1 MSNRLVHLWSGVLLA
16 LPMFIVGVTAIFI
29 AHEKSLGIK
38 DMPIGWLS
46 MATEKE
52 LELRAVTQ
60 TADGRL
66 WLGSQQGLFVQQADG
81 QPLRQADFEVR
92 QLLGEGD
99 SLWVASK
106 MGLYQLQG
114 DDFALRLQGDVHG
127 ISRLADGQMMASVK
141 EMGAMHSR
149 DGLSWNAWA
158 GNEALLAAQG
168 EVVKPYTVGKL
179 VMDMHT
185 GKAFFGKAGEW
196 VWIDVLG
203 FTLALLGLT
212 GVWVWWQSR
221 RRAAI

>member
-29 AHEKSLGIK
+29 AHEKSLGTK
-38 DMPIGWLS
+38 EMPISWLS
-46 MATEKE
+46 MAADKE

-81 QPLRQADFEVR
+81 LPLRRADFEVR
-92 QLLGEGD
+92 QLLSEGD

-114 DDFALRLQGDVHG
+114 DDVALRLDGDVHG
-127 ISRLADGQMMASVK
+127 ISRLADGQLMASVK
-141 EMGAMHSR
+141 DMGAMQSR

-185 GKAFFGKAGEW
+185 GKAFFGKSGEW

>member
-1 MSNRLVHLWSGVLLA
+1 MSNRLVHLLSGVLLA

-29 AHEKSLGIK
+29 AHGKSLGIK

-46 MATEKE
+46 MAADKE
-52 LELRAVTQ
+52 LELRSVTQ

-66 WLGSQQGLFVQQADG
+66 WLGSQQGLFVQLADG
-81 QPLRQADFEVR
+81 QPLRRADFEVR

-114 DDFALRLQGDVHG
+114 EKLELRLDGDVHG
-127 ISRLADGQMMASVK
+127 ISRLADGRLMASVK
-141 EMGAMHSR
+141 DIGALHSR

-158 GNEALLAAQG
+158 GNQALLAAQG
-168 EVVKPYTVGKL
+168 EVAKPYSIGKL
-179 VMDMHT
+179 VMDLHT
-185 GKAFFGKAGEW
+185 GKALFGKSGEW
-196 VWIDVLG
+196 LWIDVLG

>member
-16 LPMFIVGVTAIFI
+16 LPMFIVGVTAIFL

-38 DMPIGWLS
+38 DMPLGWLS
-46 MATEKE
+46 MAPTRE
-52 LELRAVTQ
+52 LELRSVAQ
-60 TADGRL
+60 AADGRL
-66 WLGSQQGLFVQQADG
+66 WLGSQQGLFVQQADE
-81 QPLRQADFEVR
+81 QPQRQADVEVR
-92 QLLGEGD
+92 QLLSEGD

-114 DDFALRLQGDVHG
+114 DDFALRLEGDVHG
-127 ISRLADGQMMASVK
+127 ISRLVDGQLMASVK
-141 EMGAMHSR
+141 DLGALHSR

-168 EVVKPYTVGKL
+168 DVAKPYTFGKL
-179 VMDMHT
+179 VMDLHT
-185 GKAFFGKAGEW
+185 GKAFFGKSGEW
-196 VWIDVLG
+196 LWIDVLG

>member
-29 AHEKSLGIK
+29 AHGKSLGIK

-46 MATEKE
+46 MAADKE
-52 LELRAVTQ
+52 LELRSVTQ

-66 WLGSQQGLFVQQADG
+66 WLGSQQGLFVQLADG
-81 QPLRQADFEVR
+81 QPLRRADFEVR

-114 DDFALRLQGDVHG
+114 EKLELRLDGDVHG
-127 ISRLADGQMMASVK
+127 ISRLADGRLMASVK
-141 EMGAMHSR
+141 DIGALHSR

-158 GNEALLAAQG
+158 GNQALLAAQG
-168 EVVKPYTVGKL
+168 EVAKPYSIGKL
-179 VMDMHT
+179 VMDLHT
-185 GKAFFGKAGEW
+185 GKALFGKSGEW
-196 VWIDVLG
+196 LWIDVLG